1 MTSRSS
7 GSFRLDYVIYSFI
20 AGPVGIVVF
29 CAFFFS
35 FKFSSVRLYVTGY
48 HIILACLEYFD
59 DKKHYLQ
66 TDYASSSL

>member
-29 CAFFFS
+29 CAF
-35 FKFSSVRLYVTGY
+35 KFSSVRLYVTGY
-48 HIILACLEYFD
+48 HIILVFLEYFD

-66 TDYASSSL
+66 TNYASSSL